1 MSQDK
6 AQMKV
11 QWHLLTIYYYETMCP
26 IKATPC
32 GNVWPLFRIS
42 SEAMNYMH
50 TSQTAHGVCDL
61 CMRAGKTR
69 IMWLHGTVR
78 VAVLHTITQIC
89 PLKVTHYIYGLR
101 LGLHEGIN
109 ASVAFLCGANEWRQ
123 LRLVTRLKFVIESHT
138 VSVVLLLFF
147 LFAKLAHVKH
157 DTAGLFMH
165 LIFVYFFIVV
175 KLALVINLCI
185 MLILFYLKIY
195 PCIHN
200 KYGYG

>member
-1 MSQDK
+1 
-6 AQMKV
+6 
-11 QWHLLTIYYYETMCP
+11 
-26 IKATPC
+26 
-32 GNVWPLFRIS
+32 
-42 SEAMNYMH
+42 MH
-50 TSQTAHGVCDL
+50 TSQTAHGVRDL

-78 VAVLHTITQIC
+78 VAVLHTIAQIC
-89 PLKVTHYIYGLR
+89 PLKVTHYICGLR

-123 LRLVTRLKFVIESHT
+123 LRVVTRLKFVIESHR

-147 LFAKLAHVKH
+147 FLFCQTCPCETWHRWS
-157 DTAGLFMH
+157 
-165 LIFVYFFIVV
+165 VYAFNICVFFIVV
-175 KLALVINLCI
+175 ILALVINLCI